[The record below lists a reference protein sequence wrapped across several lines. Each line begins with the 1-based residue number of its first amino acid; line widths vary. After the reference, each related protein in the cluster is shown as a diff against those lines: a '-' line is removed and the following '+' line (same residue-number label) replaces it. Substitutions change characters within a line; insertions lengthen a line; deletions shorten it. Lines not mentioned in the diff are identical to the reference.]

1 MKEQKVYVAIV
12 TYNRKEYLL
21 NLLEALQQSEKKIS
35 GILLLD
41 NKSTDGTNQTLME
54 IGFTEKDDIGVL
66 HENTWKSMK
75 HIISEIRKMQEGQVD
90 LQNCLNFRCRFPGII
105 CG

>member
-66 HENTWKSMK
+66 HENILFPKYGK
-75 HIISEIRKMQEGQVD
+75 
-90 LQNCLNFRCRFPGII
+90 CRRGRWI
-105 CG
+105 CKIV

>member
-75 HIISEIRKMQEGQVD
+75 TYYFEIRKMQEGQVD

>member
-1 MKEQKVYVAIV
+1 MKEQEVYVAIV

-41 NKSTDGTNQTLME
+41 NKST
-54 IGFTEKDDIGVL
+54 
-66 HENTWKSMK
+66 
-75 HIISEIRKMQEGQVD
+75 IRKFSINIDG
-90 LQNCLNFRCRFPGII
+90 NWIYRKG
-105 CG
+105 

>member
-66 HENTWKSMK
+66 HENTWKFHENILFPK
-75 HIISEIRKMQEGQVD
+75 YGK
-90 LQNCLNFRCRFPGII
+90 CRRGRWI
-105 CG
+105 CKIV

>member
-75 HIISEIRKMQEGQVD
+75 TYYSEIRKMQEGQVD
-90 LQNCLNFRCRFPGII
+90 LQNC
-105 CG
+105 